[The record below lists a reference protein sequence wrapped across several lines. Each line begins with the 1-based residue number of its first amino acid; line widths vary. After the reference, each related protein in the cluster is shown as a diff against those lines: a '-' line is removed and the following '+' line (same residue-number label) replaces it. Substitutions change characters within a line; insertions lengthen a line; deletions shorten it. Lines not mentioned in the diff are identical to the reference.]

1 MTKMEI
7 RTNVKTTVAEQF
19 TEFFTNA
26 VQIDDFTYVIPM
38 GTAEDN
44 GRPLF
49 AKVEI
54 SCPNW
59 YATAKTEPFDIDAKV
74 EAYNA
79 ELTERA
85 EKAAEKARKAA
96 EKEAKRKEKEGE

>member
-7 RTNVKTTVAEQF
+7 RTNIKDTVAQWI
-19 TEFFTNA
+19 TESIGNA
-26 VQIDDFTYVIPM
+26 IQIDDYTYAVPM
-38 GTAEDN
+38 DKADN
-44 GRPLF
+44 GNTIY
-49 AKVEI
+49 AKIEI

-59 YATAKTEPFDIDAKV
+59 YNTAKTEAFSLEAKV
-74 EAYNA
+74 EAYNT

-85 EKAAEKARKAA
+85 EKVRKAA

>member
-7 RTNVKTTVAEQF
+7 RTAIKDTAAQWI
-19 TEFFTNA
+19 TESIGNA
-26 VQIDDFTYVIPM
+26 IQIDDYTYVVPM
-38 GTAEDN
+38 DKADN
-44 GRPLF
+44 GNTIY
-49 AKVEI
+49 AKIEI

-59 YATAKTEPFDIDAKV
+59 YNTAKTEAFNLETKV
-74 EAYNA
+74 AAFNA

>member
-7 RTNVKTTVAEQF
+7 RTNVKTAVAEQF
-19 TEFFTNA
+19 TEFFGNA
-26 VQIDDFTYVIPM
+26 IQIDDFTYAIPM

-44 GRPLF
+44 GHPLF

-59 YATAKTEPFDIDAKV
+59 YNTQRTEAFDVDAKV
-74 EAYNA
+74 AAFNA
-79 ELTERA
+79 ELAERA
-85 EKAAEKARKAA
+85 EKAA

>member
-7 RTNVKTTVAEQF
+7 RTAIKDTAAQWI
-19 TEFFTNA
+19 TESIGNA
-26 VQIDDFTYVIPM
+26 IQIDDYTYAVPM
-38 GTAEDN
+38 DKADN
-44 GRPLF
+44 GNTIY
-49 AKVEI
+49 AKIEI

-59 YATAKTEPFDIDAKV
+59 YATAKTEAFNLEAKV

-79 ELTERA
+79 ELAERA

-96 EKEAKRKEKEGE
+96 EKEVKRKEKEGE

>member
-7 RTNVKTTVAEQF
+7 RTNVKDTAAQWI
-19 TEFFTNA
+19 TESIGNA
-26 VQIDDFTYVIPM
+26 IQIDDYTYVVPM
-38 GTAEDN
+38 DKADN
-44 GRPLF
+44 GNTIY
-49 AKVEI
+49 AKIEI

-59 YATAKTEPFDIDAKV
+59 YATAKTEAFNLETKV
-74 EAYNA
+74 AAYNA
-79 ELTERA
+79 ELAERA

>member
-7 RTNVKTTVAEQF
+7 RTNIKDTVAQWI
-19 TEFFTNA
+19 TESIGNA
-26 VQIDDFTYVIPM
+26 IQIDDYTYAVPM
-38 GTAEDN
+38 DKADN
-44 GRPLF
+44 GNTIY
-49 AKVEI
+49 AKIEI

-59 YATAKTEPFDIDAKV
+59 YNTAKTEAFSLEAKV
-74 EAYNA
+74 EAYNT

-85 EKAAEKARKAA
+85 EKAAEKARKAT

>member
-19 TEFFTNA
+19 TEFFANA
-26 VQIDDFTYVIPM
+26 IQIDDFTYVIPM

-59 YATAKTEPFDIDAKV
+59 YNTAKTEAFDIDAKV

-79 ELTERA
+79 ELAERA

>member
-7 RTNVKTTVAEQF
+7 RTNVKTVVAEQF
-19 TEFFTNA
+19 TEFFANA
-26 VQIDDFTYVIPM
+26 IQIDDFTYAIPM

-59 YATAKTEPFDIDAKV
+59 YNTQRTEAFNLDEKV
-74 EAYNA
+74 NAY
-79 ELTERA
+79 ETKLSEQA
-85 EKAAEKARKAA
+85 EKAAEKLKKQREKNEKA
-96 EKEAKRKEKEGE
+96 

>member
-7 RTNVKTTVAEQF
+7 RTNIKDTVAQWV
-19 TEFFTNA
+19 TESIGNA
-26 VQIDDFTYVIPM
+26 IQIDDYTYAVPM
-38 GTAEDN
+38 DKADN
-44 GRPLF
+44 GNTIY
-49 AKVEI
+49 AKIEI

-59 YATAKTEPFDIDAKV
+59 YNTAKTEAFSLEAKV
-74 EAYNA
+74 EAYNT

>member
-7 RTNVKTTVAEQF
+7 RTNIKDTVAQWI
-19 TEFFTNA
+19 TESIGNT
-26 VQIDDFTYVIPM
+26 VQIDDYTYAVPM
-38 GTAEDN
+38 DKADN
-44 GRPLF
+44 GNTIY
-49 AKVEI
+49 AKIEI

-59 YATAKTEPFDIDAKV
+59 YNTAKTEAFSLEAKV
-74 EAYNA
+74 EAYNT

>member
-7 RTNVKTTVAEQF
+7 RTNIKDTVAQWI
-19 TEFFTNA
+19 TESIGNA
-26 VQIDDFTYVIPM
+26 IQIDDYTYAVPM
-38 GTAEDN
+38 DKADN
-44 GRPLF
+44 GNTIY
-49 AKVEI
+49 AKIEI

-59 YATAKTEPFDIDAKV
+59 YNTAKTEAFSLEAKV
-74 EAYNA
+74 EAYNT

-85 EKAAEKARKAA
+85 EKAAEKVRKAA

>member
-7 RTNVKTTVAEQF
+7 RTNVKDTAAQWI
-19 TEFFTNA
+19 TESIGNA
-26 VQIDDFTYVIPM
+26 IQIDDYTYVVPM
-38 GTAEDN
+38 DKADN
-44 GRPLF
+44 GNTIY
-49 AKVEI
+49 AKVAI

-59 YATAKTEPFDIDAKV
+59 YNTAKTEAFDVDAKV
-74 EAYNA
+74 AAFNA
-79 ELTERA
+79 ELAERA